1 MRLIKP
7 HSQGGFICSNRQKRR
22 PCADAANEFI
32 TILIS
37 RIKSYLAVAFFSF
50 FYGNVFAIGCIYRKR
65 VLSFSIATTV
75 EVNNSCSLAK
85 YSLFLNGERELGN
98 SEPTLLHRTEQ

>member
-1 MRLIKP
+1 MDSFVPTGKNDVHVRMLQMDSLLFLYAELIP
-7 HSQGGFICSNRQKRR
+7 IW
-22 PCADAANEFI
+22 P
-32 TILIS
+32 L
-37 RIKSYLAVAFFSF
+37 LFSF
-50 FYGNVFAIGCIYRKR
+50 FYGTVFAIGCIYRKR

-75 EVNNSCSLAK
+75 EVNNNCLLAK